1 MTWPRLAAISAA
13 ALVLAAPVPGMA
25 AVHGKAVSAAL
36 AASGPH
42 YAAGARL
49 CAAGTTH
56 FRIIW
61 DETRGS
67 KQRPAGKKGKDGKCS
82 TVPSRVTAIALQ
94 VERMRRAEL
103 RLGFRPPARDGGLRR
118 NGGDGRYD
126 IYLSK
131 QRPGV
136 LGQTACTYASLRGRI
151 GRRWSSTEIGSVAPR
166 AVDPDRLL
174 RETLAHEYFH
184 AIQCRIVP
192 RLDLLPGV
200 IVEGTANWMAANVVT
215 DWARAEG
222 SFLSGLGG
230 RMEEAARSPRS
241 IAQQTYSSWGFWYE
255 ATSGSANP
263 GLIRNLFQRSARRTH
278 RANADT
284 EIRAVVKSLE
294 PTLMRYALA
303 LRSAFPLAAVHLPPS
318 YAARLRPPSPMLD
331 LTDGPSSQTQRVLVR
346 AIGYRFPGVAWGDD
360 SGTITLR
367 IAGARASS
375 VAVLGSPRP
384 MQGQSPDGALT
395 FTIDGDHAG
404 QVTIVLVNATR
415 GPRTV
420 TISASH

>member
-13 ALVLAAPVPGMA
+13 ALVLAAPVPGSA
-25 AVHGKAVSAAL
+25 AVHGKAVSSAL
-36 AASGPH
+36 AAPGPH

-49 CAAGTTH
+49 CAVGTTH

-67 KQRPAGKKGKDGKCS
+67 KQRPAGASGRDGKCS
-82 TVPSRVTAIALQ
+82 TVPARAAKIAAL
-94 VERMRRAEL
+94 VEPMRHAEL
-103 RLGFRPPARDGGLRR
+103 RLGFRAPATDGGLPR

-126 IYLSK
+126 IYLSR
-131 QRPGV
+131 QRRGV
-136 LGQTACTYASLRGRI
+136 LGETACTYATVRGRI
-151 GRRWSSTEIGSVAPR
+151 GRRWSSTEIGAVAPR

-230 RMEEAARSPRS
+230 RMEEAARSTRS
-241 IAQQTYSSWGFWYE
+241 IAQQTYSSWGFWYV
-255 ATSGSANP
+255 ATSGSGNA
-263 GLIRNLFQRSARRTH
+263 GLIRTLFQRSARRTH
-278 RANADT
+278 RATADT
-284 EIRAVVKSLE
+284 EVRAAVRSLE

-303 LRSAFPLAAVHLPPS
+303 LRGAFPLATVKLPPT
-318 YAARLRPPSPMLD
+318 YAARLPSPSPLLD
-331 LTDGPSSQTQRVLVR
+331 LADGPSSQTRTVSVQR
-346 AIGYRFPGVAWGDD
+346 IGYRFPGVAWGDD
-360 SGTITLR
+360 AGTITLR
-367 IAGARASS
+367 ISGARASS

-384 MQGQSPDGALT
+384 TPGQSPDGSLT
-395 FTIDGDHAG
+395 FTIDGEHAG
-404 QVTIVLVNATR
+404 HVTIVLVNATR
-415 GPRTV
+415 SARSV
-420 TISASH
+420 RISASR

>member
-1 MTWPRLAAISAA
+1 
-13 ALVLAAPVPGMA
+13 LAAPVPGDA
-25 AVHGKAVSAAL
+25 AVHGKAVSSPL
-36 AASGPH
+36 AAPGPR
-42 YAAGARL
+42 YAAGSRL
-49 CAAGTTH
+49 CAVGTTH

-82 TVPSRVTAIALQ
+82 TVPSRVNTIAAQ

-103 RLGFRPPARDGGLRR
+103 RLGFRPPASDGGLRR

-131 QRPGV
+131 QKRGV
-136 LGQTACTYASLRGRI
+136 LGETACTYASLRGRI

-230 RMEEAARSPRS
+230 RMEEAARSSRS

-255 ATSGSANP
+255 ATNAAANP
-263 GLIRNLFQRSARRTH
+263 RLIRDLFERSARRTH
-278 RANADT
+278 RASADA
-284 EIRAVVKSLE
+284 EVRAVVKSLE
-294 PTLMRYALA
+294 PTLLRYALA
-303 LRSAFPLAAVHLPPS
+303 LRGAFPLAAVQLPPA
-318 YAARLRPPSPMLD
+318 YAARLRQPSPLLD
-331 LTDGPSSQTQRVLVR
+331 LTDGPPTLTRRVSVA
-346 AIGYRFPGVAWGDD
+346 AIGYRFPGVKWGDD
-360 SGTITLR
+360 AGTITLR
-367 IAGARASS
+367 IAGARPSS

-395 FTIDGDHAG
+395 FTIDGEHAG

-415 GPRTV
+415 NPRPV